1 MFRKYIRVLS
11 YIKPYGVYA
20 GLNFLFNLLVILFSL
35 VSFVMLVP
43 FLNLL
48 FSIEKLVETK
58 PVFTFSPESLLQ
70 YVNYLISQ
78 VIITYGKAE
87 ALVFIC
93 LFLLTSFFFRN
104 LFRFLAMFFLASV
117 RIGAVKDIRDALYKK
132 LLILP
137 LSFYAGRKKG
147 DIIARI
153 TTDVQE
159 VEYSIMSYIEMIV
172 RDPVTVIAYFVT
184 LFVMSPQ
191 LTLFVII
198 ILPVTGF
205 IIGWIGRSLRKESRI
220 GQARFAGLLSI
231 VEETISG
238 LRIIKAFT
246 AIDFSS
252 KRFMRMNKEYTKT
265 LTWIYRTRDLSA
277 PLSEFLSSVV
287 IIVVLWYGGRLV
299 LAEDPGITAAMFIT
313 YIVIFSQIIPP
324 AKSFATGF
332 YNIQK
337 GLASAERIF
346 EVLDAEEVIIERPD
360 AVAIEKFDNE
370 IEYRNVSFRY
380 QSEYVLKNIRCTI
393 AKGKIIALVGPS
405 GGGKSTFVDLL
416 PRFYDTTEGEIL
428 IDGIRV
434 TDFKIDDLRNLMGIV
449 TQEPILF
456 NDTVFNNIAFGKK
469 GVSEDE
475 VIQAAKI
482 ANAHE
487 FIIEMEQ
494 GYQSL
499 IGDRGLRLS
508 GGQRQR
514 LSIARAVLQNPPI
527 LILDEATSSLDTESE
542 RLVQD
547 ALARV
552 ISNRT
557 SVVIAHR
564 LSTIVHADEI
574 LVLQKGRIVERGTH
588 LELLQLNGVYR
599 NLYNLQS
606 FDESSNE
613 NTI

>member
-1 MFRKYIRVLS
+1 MFRKYLRILS
-11 YIKPYGVYA
+11 YIKPYGTYA
-20 GLNFLFNLLVILFSL
+20 GLNILFNLLVILFSL

-48 FSIEKLVETK
+48 FGIEKLVETK
-58 PVFTFSPESLLQ
+58 PELSFSPESLLQ
-70 YVNYLISQ
+70 YVNYVISQ
-78 VIITYGKAE
+78 VIITYGKTE

-93 LFLLTSFFFRN
+93 IFLFTSFFFRN
-104 LFRFLAMFFLASV
+104 LFRFLAMFFLANV
-117 RIGAVKDIRDALYKK
+117 RIGAVKDIRDSVYKK

-137 LSFYAGRKKG
+137 LSFYSKRKKG

-172 RDPVTVIAYFVT
+172 RDPITVIAYFVT

-191 LTLFVII
+191 LTLFVIV

-205 IIGWIGRSLRKESRI
+205 IIGWIGKALRKESRI

-246 AIDFSS
+246 AIDFSN
-252 KRFMRMNKEYTKT
+252 KRFMLMNKEYSKT
-265 LTWIYRTRDLSA
+265 LTWIYRTRDLSS
-277 PLSEFLSSVV
+277 PLSEFLSSAV
-287 IIVVLWYGGRLV
+287 IIVVLWYGGKLV
-299 LAEDPGITAAMFIT
+299 LAEDPGITAALFIT

-324 AKSFATGF
+324 AKAFATGF

-346 EVLDAEEVIIERPD
+346 EILDAEEVILEKVD
-360 AVAIEKFDNE
+360 ALPIKKFDEE
-370 IEYRNVSFRY
+370 IEYRNVSFKY
-380 QSEYVLKNIRCTI
+380 QSDYVLKDIHCKI

-416 PRFYDTTEGEIL
+416 PRFYDTTKGEIW
-428 IDGIRV
+428 IDGHPL
-434 TDFKIDDLRNLMGIV
+434 TDLKIDDLRGLMGIV

-469 GVSEDE
+469 GISEED
-475 VIQAAKI
+475 VIHAAKI

-487 FIIEMEQ
+487 FVAEMEQ
-494 GYQSL
+494 GYQTL
-499 IGDRGLRLS
+499 IGDRGSRLS

-547 ALARV
+547 ALAKV
-552 ISNRT
+552 ITNRT

-574 LVLQKGRIVERGTH
+574 IVLQKGRIVERGTH

-599 NLYNLQS
+599 NLYNLQT
-606 FDESSNE
+606 FSNGSDD
-613 NTI
+613 NRL